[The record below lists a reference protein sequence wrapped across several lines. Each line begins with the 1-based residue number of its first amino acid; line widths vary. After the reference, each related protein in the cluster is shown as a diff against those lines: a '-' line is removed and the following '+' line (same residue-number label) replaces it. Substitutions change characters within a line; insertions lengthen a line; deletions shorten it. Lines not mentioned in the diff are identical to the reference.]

1 MKNKTTITV
10 AHRFETIK
18 NSDQINVLEAG
29 QIVEQ
34 GKYEDLVN
42 KKGYFYNVLRG
53 HEIWWLSPMYNRF
66 NFENKYKY

>member
-53 HEIWWLSPMYNRF
+53 HEI
-66 NFENKYKY
+66 

>member
-29 QIVEQ
+29 LIIEQ
-34 GKYEDLVN
+34 GQYKDLMS
-42 KKGYFYNVLRG
+42 KKGHFYNMSIGRS
-53 HEIWWLSPMYNRF
+53 IR
-66 NFENKYKY
+66 

>member
-34 GKYEDLVN
+34 GKYEDLMN
-42 KKGYFYNVLRG
+42 KRGYFYN
-53 HEIWWLSPMYNRF
+53 LS
-66 NFENKYKY
+66 KGLTIA